1 MNSWYTY
8 SGGSAAAYVFTA
20 VAVILVTTVLT
31 MWRVLSQSGER
42 VLRVASACESVCV
55 RACESV
61 CVGVSAI
68 LRDSPSSN
76 MNNNAAPAASD
87 NDCRVSGPWLCPY
100 ALLTHVRRS
109 AETVSRI
116 PSRRRGR
123 GVRGPPAPQPWCL
136 CDVQDVAVVVV
147 PGKMSNEKWLTP
159 AIRPTVPAWR
169 IATQTSSPW
178 LVLSYHLVASVLHQ
192 YFFKAA

>member
-1 MNSWYTY
+1 VTGVEPIGCAGP
-8 SGGSAAAYVFTA
+8 SG
-20 VAVILVTTVLT
+20 
-31 MWRVLSQSGER
+31 
-42 VLRVASACESVCV
+42 CECVREWV
-55 RACESV
+55 RACASV

-76 MNNNAAPAASD
+76 MNNNAAPGASD
-87 NDCRVSGPWLCPY
+87 NDCGVSGLWLCPY

-116 PSRRRGR
+116 PSRYRGR

-136 CDVQDVAVVVV
+136 CDVQDVVVAAAVV

-178 LVLSYHLVASVLHQ
+178 LVLSYHYWHPFYIVCS
-192 YFFKAA
+192 FKAA